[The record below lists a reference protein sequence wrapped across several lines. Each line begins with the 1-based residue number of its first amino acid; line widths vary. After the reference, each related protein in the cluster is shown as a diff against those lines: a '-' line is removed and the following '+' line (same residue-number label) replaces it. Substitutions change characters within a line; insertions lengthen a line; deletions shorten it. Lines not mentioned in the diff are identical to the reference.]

1 MVRTQIQLTEE
12 QACRIKA
19 VAARKRVS
27 QAEVIRRL
35 VDRMLPIEEA
45 PNEADIKRR
54 AIAAAGKV
62 RSGSGDLAAKHDDYL
77 AEAFG
82 S

>member
-12 QACRIKA
+12 QARRIKA
-19 VAARKRVS
+19 VAARNSVS

-35 VDRMLPIEEA
+35 VDRMLPLEEA
-45 PNEADIKRR
+45 RDSAEMKKR

-62 RSGSGDLAAKHDDYL
+62 RSGTGDLAAKHDEYL
-77 AEAFG
+77 AEAFK